1 MTAYFDTKSSEL
13 DDTSALDP
21 DPESYT
27 ISEALERI
35 EHEVKRYLGVHD

>member
-1 MTAYFDTKSSEL
+1 MTAYFDQKSTEL
-13 DDTSALDP
+13 DATRTLDD
-21 DPESYT
+21 DPESLT